1 MSNLTKIL
9 IVLLTISV
17 IFLCGIVVT
26 YVANADN
33 YKQKYALLNSERDSL
48 EKDKESLNEQLKEK
62 IQQKDDLEKS
72 LNGQLATLKTSA
84 SDLQAKI
91 NTVER
96 ERAEL
101 LERVNGW
108 ASITKDFQATTE
120 KQIQLLTTAQEDV
133 KQLKGEQIKLSKE
146 LEQTSAALV
155 EKTAVI
161 EAAETEKRR
170 LIEEKA
176 DLQNQLDKTM
186 KAGGKVAEAGTP
198 VTQEKGYALPAQ
210 TTAAAINL
218 KALISEVDAKNS
230 LATVSIGSADGVK
243 EGMKFHVTR
252 GSEFVC
258 DVLIVD
264 VDTEK
269 AVGVLELVQSA
280 TGGPKVGDNASTNL

>member
-9 IVLLTISV
+9 IVLLTLSAIL
-17 IFLCGIVVT
+17 LCGIVVT

-33 YKQKYALLNSERDSL
+33 YKQKYAALNSERDSL
-48 EKDKESLNEQLKEK
+48 EKDKDSLNNQLKEK

-72 LNGQLATLKTSA
+72 LNGQLSTLKTRA
-84 SDLQAKI
+84 DDLQAKI

-96 ERAEL
+96 ERSEL

-120 KQIQLLTTAQEDV
+120 KQTQLLSTAQEDV
-133 KQLKGEQIKLSKE
+133 KQLKAEEIKLSKE
-146 LEQTSAALV
+146 LEQTSATLV
-155 EKTAVI
+155 EKTAII
-161 EAAETEKRR
+161 EAAEAEKRR

-176 DLQNQLDKTM
+176 DLQNQLDKAM
-186 KAGGKVAEAGTP
+186 QAGGKVAAAGTP

-210 TTAAAINL
+210 TTAAVINL

-230 LATVSIGSADGVK
+230 LATISIGSADGVK

-264 VDTEK
+264 VDTER

-280 TGGPKVGDNASTNL
+280 TGGPKVGDNAATNL

>member
-1 MSNLTKIL
+1 
-9 IVLLTISV
+9 
-17 IFLCGIVVT
+17 VVT

-33 YKQKYALLNSERDSL
+33 YKQKYASLNSERDSL
-48 EKDKESLNEQLKEK
+48 EKEKESLDNQLKEK

-84 SDLQAKI
+84 ADLQAKI
-91 NTVER
+91 NAVER

-133 KQLKGEQIKLSKE
+133 KQLKSEQIKLSKE

-186 KAGGKVAEAGTP
+186 KAGGKVAAAGTP

>member
-1 MSNLTKIL
+1 LSNLTKIL

-33 YKQKYALLNSERDSL
+33 YKQKYASLNSERDSL
-48 EKDKESLNEQLKEK
+48 EKEKESLDNQLKEK

-84 SDLQAKI
+84 ADLQAKI
-91 NTVER
+91 NAVER

-133 KQLKGEQIKLSKE
+133 KQLKSEQIKLSKE

-186 KAGGKVAEAGTP
+186 KAGGKVAAAGTP

>member
-9 IVLLTISV
+9 IVLLTLSTIL
-17 IFLCGIVVT
+17 LCGIVVT

-33 YKQKYALLNSERDSL
+33 YKQKYASLNSERDSL
-48 EKDKESLNEQLKEK
+48 EKDKESLNNQLKEK

-72 LNGQLATLKTSA
+72 LNGQLATLKTRA
-84 SDLQAKI
+84 DDLQAKI
-91 NTVER
+91 TGVER
-96 ERAEL
+96 EKNEL
-101 LERVNGW
+101 LERVNSW

-120 KQIQLLTTAQEDV
+120 KQTQLLRTAQEDV
-133 KQLKGEQIKLSKE
+133 KQLKAEQIKLSKE

-155 EKTAVI
+155 EKTAII

-176 DLQNQLDKTM
+176 DLQNQVDKTM
-186 KAGGKVAEAGTP
+186 QAGGKVAAAVTP

-210 TTAAAINL
+210 NTAAAINL

-230 LATVSIGSADGVK
+230 LATISIGSADGVK

-252 GSEFVC
+252 GSEFIC

-280 TGGPKVGDNASTNL
+280 TGGPKVGDNAATNL

>member
-33 YKQKYALLNSERDSL
+33 YKQKYASLNSERDSL
-48 EKDKESLNEQLKEK
+48 EKDKESLDNQLKEK

-84 SDLQAKI
+84 DDLQAKI

-133 KQLKGEQIKLSKE
+133 KQLKSEQIKLSKE
-146 LEQTSAALV
+146 LEQTSTTLV

-186 KAGGKVAEAGTP
+186 KAGGKVAAAGTP

-258 DVLIVD
+258 NVLIVD

>member
-1 MSNLTKIL
+1 LSAIL
-9 IVLLTISV
+9 
-17 IFLCGIVVT
+17 LCGIVVT

-33 YKQKYALLNSERDSL
+33 YKEKYTKLSSGNDALEQ
-48 EKDKESLNEQLKEK
+48 EKESLNNQLKEK

-72 LNGQLATLKTSA
+72 LNGQVATLKTKA
-84 SDLQAKI
+84 DDLQAKI

-96 ERAEL
+96 EKAEL

-120 KQIQLLTTAQEDV
+120 KQTQLLGTAQEDV
-133 KQLKGEQIKLSKE
+133 KQLKAEQIKLSKE
-146 LEQTSAALV
+146 LEQTSATLV
-155 EKTAVI
+155 EKTAII

-170 LIEEKA
+170 LVEEKA
-176 DLQNQLDKTM
+176 DLQNRLDKM
-186 KAGGKVAEAGTP
+186 MQAGGKVAAAGMP
-198 VTQEKGYALPAQ
+198 VTQEKGYALPAN
-210 TTAAAINL
+210 TAAAINL

-230 LATVSIGSADGVK
+230 LATISIGSADGVK

-252 GSEFVC
+252 GSEFIC

-280 TGGPKVGDNASTNL
+280 TGGPKVGDNAATNL